1 MIREAIAKLA
11 EGKDLSEEESSGAIK
26 EILEG
31 KGTSAQIAAFIM
43 GLRVK
48 GEKIPEILGGAK
60 AIRKMALTLK
70 IKAETAVDTC
80 GTGGDGANTFNISTA
95 AAFVVAGAGVTV
107 AKHGNRAVSSHCGSA
122 DILRELGVNIDLSPD
137 KVARC
142 IDEIGIGFLFA
153 PLFHSAMQYAAGPR
167 REIGIRSIF
176 NILGPLTNPAE
187 VKSQVLGVYDKKL
200 TAPLAHVLGQLGT
213 RRSFVVCGLDGL
225 DEITITDATQIS
237 EFYNGEV
244 KTYQITPEEFGLKR
258 SSLDE
263 LAGGDAFYNKEILI
277 RILKGAKNAK
287 RDIVLINASAA
298 LVASEK
304 AKDFKD
310 GILLAEESID
320 SGKAYKKLESLIEF
334 SNRK

>member
-95 AAFVVAGAGVTV
+95 AAFVVAGVGVTV

-200 TAPLAHVLGQLGT
+200 TEPLAHVLGQLGA

>member
-200 TAPLAHVLGQLGT
+200 TEPLAHVLGQLGA

>member
-200 TAPLAHVLGQLGT
+200 TAPLAHVLGQLGA

-304 AKDFKD
+304 AKNFKD

>member
-200 TAPLAHVLGQLGT
+200 TAPLAHVLGQLGA